1 MLLINWKFM
10 HTFLG
15 NFTTKSI
22 YKSYLPNTYKTTSKT
37 NSFNYKIYNLLSQ
50 TKKKNSILSIF
61 TDHNHT
67 SNYSPKHK

>member
-37 NSFNYKIYNLLSQ
+37 KYLTIILIKYIFYYHKL
-50 TKKKNSILSIF
+50 KKKYFYI
-61 TDHNHT
+61 NHT
-67 SNYSPKHK
+67 SNHSPKHK

>member
-1 MLLINWKFM
+1 M

-22 YKSYLPNTYKTTSKT
+22 YKSYLQNTYKTTSKT

-50 TKKKNSILSIF
+50 TKKKYFYIIYF
-61 TDHNHT
+61 
-67 SNYSPKHK
+67 YRP